1 MIMKKIFI
9 ILLVNNLLVH
19 TLIGQT
25 LIEQIANSY
34 NLLDPVSYIED
45 IILSYREDLVIRQK
59 EADSGTTLDK
69 LEFRPTYH
77 HLGSI
82 QRQNIIDSLMGN
94 MSLRSKTW
102 IDESTNSFISAVK
115 DNPVHYVLNLTLEKH
130 DQHSFFQPDTSKMQF
145 NLISFDKHFN
155 PQFYVYV
162 VWGKFVE
169 YHDFFPTFSKRAG
182 KNVPKI
188 YKKILRKNPQYLLNC
203 DNLEGGNTI
212 WYVLNDEIYIY
223 RILQMKEYELNDY
236 LKKFPPHCPS
246 LM

>member
-1 MIMKKIFI
+1 MKKIFI
-9 ILLVNNLLVH
+9 MLLIENLLIH

-25 LIEQIANSY
+25 LLQQIENSY
-34 NLLDPVSYIED
+34 NSLDPVSYIED

-82 QRQNIIDSLMGN
+82 QRQNIIDSLMRN
-94 MSLRSKTW
+94 ISFRSKTR
-102 IDESTNSFISAVK
+102 IEESANNFISAVK
-115 DNPVHYVLNLTLEKH
+115 EKPVHYVLNLMLEKH
-130 DQHSFFQPDTSKMQF
+130 EHSDQYFFFQTDTNKLSF
-145 NLISFDKHFN
+145 NLISFDKRFK

-169 YHDFFPTFSKRAG
+169 YHEFFPTFSKQAG
-182 KNVPKI
+182 KNVLKL
-188 YKKILRKNPQYLLNC
+188 YRKILRKNPKYLLNC

-212 WYVLNDEIYIY
+212 
-223 RILQMKEYELNDY
+223 
-236 LKKFPPHCPS
+236 
-246 LM
+246 